1 MRVNQTVESVTA
13 CECVQLNFRFLQ
25 MVVAS
30 AGMQQETMKG
40 KQKFSRICVEPM
52 DDGSMDPPPPPPGV
66 SFFLLVF
73 FLSFFFYCLNVEG
86 SRVVHT
92 RAHLGESF
100 VSRAE
105 TEKQRRVCTTSWMG
119 LNRFQIPRAR
129 ELDKSTLYF
138 HVRCTDVLVHCISA
152 LQ

>member
-1 MRVNQTVESVTA
+1 MDNMRVNQTVESVTA

-52 DDGSMDPPPPPPGV
+52 DDGSMEPPPPPTRV

-73 FLSFFFYCLNVEG
+73 FLSFFLLFEC
-86 SRVVHT
+86 
-92 RAHLGESF
+92 
-100 VSRAE
+100 
-105 TEKQRRVCTTSWMG
+105 
-119 LNRFQIPRAR
+119 
-129 ELDKSTLYF
+129 
-138 HVRCTDVLVHCISA
+138 
-152 LQ
+152 